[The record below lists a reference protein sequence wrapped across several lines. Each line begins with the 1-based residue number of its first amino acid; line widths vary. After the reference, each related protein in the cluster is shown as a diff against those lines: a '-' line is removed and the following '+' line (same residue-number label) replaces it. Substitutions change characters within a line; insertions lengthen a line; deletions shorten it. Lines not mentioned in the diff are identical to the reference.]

1 MRNVKAKIGAAA
13 AVALAVV
20 ASAPATSSA
29 EPPVPNVKY
38 ILTSDT
44 GVGFQVNYLIA
55 REIADAPTAPLW
67 YTGSYFG
74 DKFAAGQP
82 KAPKP

>member
-44 GVGFQVNYLIA
+44 GRRLPGQLPD
-55 REIADAPTAPLW
+55 RPTAEQ
-67 YTGSYFG
+67 GRV
-74 DKFAAGQP
+74 QR
-82 KAPKP
+82 